1 MRQAASAEAGE
12 ITAEEIDQAQQAWG
26 KGIVAIGKVFIDGG
40 DYSKVAEDHIDT
52 LYAFQS
58 GPVLFKPTKAADK
71 QFRLTREEALSYFVA
86 GNEKFVE
93 DHGFAIQP
101 WMKVRFENAATFL
114 HGDYAV
120 AMGNYFFTQLD
131 EEEIKVEYSFG
142 YIKDNAGK
150 LRINLHHSSLPFSYG

>member
-1 MRQAASAEAGE
+1 MGQEASAEAAE
-12 ITAEEIDQAQQAWG
+12 ITAEQIAQAQQAWG
-26 KGIVAIGKVFIDGG
+26 NGIVAIGKVFIDGG

-71 QFRLTREEALSYFVA
+71 QFRMTREEALSYFVG
-86 GNEKFVE
+86 GNEKFAE

-114 HGDYAV
+114 HRNYAV
-120 AMGNYFFTQLD
+120 AMGNYYFTPLD
-131 EEEIKVEYSFG
+131 GEEIKVEYTFG
-142 YIKDNAGK
+142 YIKDDAGN
-150 LRINLHHSSLPFSYG
+150 LRINLHHSSLPFSHG